1 LNKKYIF
8 PALLIGLALPLLM
21 QLTPLEILKLKTFDA
36 FVKEQDPT
44 GNFVILDIT
53 EADIEKEGGWPLPR
67 RRLAEI
73 QVDLLNAGSYS
84 QAWALTF
91 PQPDR
96 LGGDEAFAE
105 ALSYGPS
112 VLAMFE
118 SDTGNYPPTVGTVIL
133 GEDTGGGYEARGVV
147 ENIDILKENAS
158 QGVASAPTDVDGLVR
173 QYPLLLRTETGFAPS
188 LPIEIIKKVSG
199 ADTYIINMSD
209 GEIRVPSLPPISVD
223 SAHRK
228 WISYVNTPVIT
239 LDDLSGA
246 KDKITIIGTSGG
258 GIMPQVPT
266 SKGLMYPHYLQAAV
280 AESILIEDSPR
291 IPEWHLGAELAIFVL
306 LALMSWFLTQ
316 KLSMSVG
323 LIYFGISASSVAAF
337 GYYTIQDGLLL
348 DVTWSLISQFIIG
361 STSYYLKYREEYIL
375 RQQIKKQFEHYL
387 DKRQVQQL
395 QDNPDLLK
403 LGGSR
408 RYITVLFTDVR
419 GFTSMSESMSAEDV
433 TYIMNRALTA
443 QVEAVKKYG
452 GMVDKFIGDALMA
465 VFSAPLDLENH
476 ESKAIECA
484 IQMQKN
490 MEDLNIEL
498 EEEGLPPV
506 AIGIGINSGE
516 AIVGNMGSD
525 TRFDYTCIG
534 SPVNEAARLE
544 SSCKEVGVDLII
556 GRTTALKSDYTLK
569 ELDPIR
575 VKGVGRPLVI
585 YTLLDN

>member
-1 LNKKYIF
+1 
-8 PALLIGLALPLLM
+8 M

-36 FVKEQDPT
+36 FVKEQEPT

-53 EADIEKEGGWPLPR
+53 EADIEREGGWPLPR

-73 QVDLLNAGSYS
+73 QVDLLNAGSYA

-133 GEDTGGGYEARGVV
+133 GEDTGGGFQARGVV
-147 ENIDILKENAS
+147 ENIDILKNSAT

-173 QYPLLLRTETGFAPS
+173 QYPLLLRTDIGFAPS
-188 LPIEIIKKVSG
+188 LPIEIIKNITG
-199 ADTYIINMSD
+199 ADTYIINMTDS
-209 GEIRVPSLPPISVD
+209 EIRVPSLPPISVD

-228 WISYVNTPVIT
+228 WISYVDTPVIT

-266 SKGLMYPHYLQAAV
+266 SKGLMYPHFLQAAV
-280 AESILIEDSPR
+280 AESILLPESPR
-291 IPEWHLGAELAIFVL
+291 IPEWHLGAELAIFLLFCL
-306 LALMSWFLTQ
+306 LAWFLTQ
-316 KLSMSVG
+316 RLSMSIG
-323 LIYFGISASSVAAF
+323 LIYFGISAGSLATF
-337 GYYTIQDGLLL
+337 GIFTIQDGVLI

-361 STSYYLKYREEYIL
+361 STSYYIKYREEYIL

-387 DKRQVQQL
+387 DPRQVKQL

-419 GFTSMSESMSAEDV
+419 GFTSLSESMSPEDV

-443 QVEAVKKYG
+443 QVEAVRQYG
-452 GMVDKFIGDALMA
+452 GTIDKFIGDALMA
-465 VFSAPLDLENH
+465 FWNAPLEIERHEN
-476 ESKAIECA
+476 AAVDCA
-484 IQMQKN
+484 IQMRKN
-490 MEDLNIEL
+490 MDKLNLEL
-498 EEEGLPPV
+498 VDADLPPV
-506 AIGIGINSGE
+506 SIGIGINSGE

-556 GRTTALKSDYTLK
+556 GRPTALKSDQILK
-569 ELDPIR
+569 ELEPIK
-575 VKGVGRPLVI
+575 VKGVERPLQI
-585 YTLLDN
+585 YGLFES

>member
-1 LNKKYIF
+1 MNKKYIF

-188 LPIEIIKKVSG
+188 MALEILKQLTG
-199 ADTYIINMSD
+199 QDTYIINMSD

-387 DKRQVQQL
+387 DPRQIQQL
-395 QDNPDLLK
+395 QDNPDLLQ

-575 VKGVGRPLVI
+575 VKGVERPLVI

>member
-21 QLTPLEILKLKTFDA
+21 QLTPLEILKLKTFDV
-36 FVKEQDPT
+36 FVKEQEPT

-53 EADIEKEGGWPLPR
+53 EADIEREGGWPLPR

-73 QVDLLNAGSYS
+73 QVNLLNAGSYA

-133 GEDTGGGYEARGVV
+133 GEDTDGGFQARGVV
-147 ENIDILKENAS
+147 ENIDILKNSAT

-188 LPIEIIKKVSG
+188 LPIEIIKNITG
-199 ADTYIINMSD
+199 ADTYIINMTDS
-209 GEIRVPSLPPISVD
+209 EIRVPSLPPISVD

-228 WISYVNTPVIT
+228 WISYVDTPVIT

-246 KDKITIIGTSGG
+246 QDKITIIGTSGG

-266 SKGLMYPHYLQAAV
+266 SKGLMYPHFLQAAV

-291 IPEWHLGAELAIFVL
+291 IPEWHLGAELAIFLLFCL
-306 LALMSWFLTQ
+306 LAWFLTQ
-316 KLSMSVG
+316 RLSMSVG
-323 LIYFGISASSVAAF
+323 LIYFGISAGSLVTF
-337 GYYTIQDGLLL
+337 GIYTIQNGVLL
-348 DVTWSLISQFIIG
+348 DVTWSLIGQFIIG
-361 STSYYLKYREEYIL
+361 STSYYIKYREEYIL

-387 DKRQVQQL
+387 DPRQVKQL

-419 GFTSMSESMSAEDV
+419 GFTSLSESMSAEDV

-443 QVEAVKKYG
+443 QVEAVRQYG
-452 GMVDKFIGDALMA
+452 GTIDKFIGDALMA
-465 VFSAPLDLENH
+465 FWNAPLDIDRHEN
-476 ESKAIECA
+476 AAVDCA
-484 IQMQKN
+484 IQMRKN
-490 MEDLNIEL
+490 MDKLNLEL
-498 EEEGLPPV
+498 VDADLPPV
-506 AIGIGINSGE
+506 SIGIGINSGE

-556 GRTTALKSDYTLK
+556 GRTTALKSDQILK
-569 ELDPIR
+569 ELEPIK
-575 VKGVGRPLVI
+575 VKGVERPLQI
-585 YTLLDN
+585 YGLFEE

>member
-1 LNKKYIF
+1 LIKKSIF
-8 PALLIGLALPLLM
+8 PVLLIGLALPLLM

-73 QVDLLNAGSYS
+73 QVDLLNAGSFS

-147 ENIDILKENAS
+147 ENIDILKANAS

-188 LPIEIIKKVSG
+188 FPLEILKQLTG
-199 ADTYIINMSD
+199 QDTYIINMSD

-228 WISYVNTPVIT
+228 WISYVDTPVIT

-246 KDKITIIGTSGG
+246 QDKITIIGTSGG

-280 AESILIEDSPR
+280 AESILIQDSPR
-291 IPEWHLGAELAIFVL
+291 IPEWHLGAELAIFML
-306 LALMSWFLTQ
+306 LALLSWFLTQ
-316 KLSMSVG
+316 KLSMTIG
-323 LIYFGISASSVAAF
+323 LIYFGISAGSVATF

-361 STSYYLKYREEYIL
+361 STSYYLKFREQYKL

-387 DKRQVQQL
+387 DKRQIAIL
-395 QDNPDLLK
+395 QKSPDKLK
-403 LGGSR
+403 LGGEKK
-408 RYITVLFTDVR
+408 YCTYLFTDLR
-419 GFTSMSESMSAEDV
+419 GFTSLSERLEPEEV
-433 TYIMNRALTA
+433 TEIMNKTLSV
-443 QVEAVKKYG
+443 QVKAVQNLG
-452 GMVDKFIGDALMA
+452 GMTDKFIGDAGM
-465 VFSAPLDLENH
+465 FIFGAPLDLENH
-476 ESKAIECA
+476 ETKAVQAA
-484 IQMQKN
+484 IDIQ
-490 MEDLNIEL
+490 EGIAELNKTFTT
-498 EEEGLPPV
+498 PV
-506 AIGIGINSGE
+506 AVGVGVQTGF
-516 AIVGNMGSD
+516 AVVGNVGSE
-525 TRFDYTCIG
+525 TRFDYSAIG
-534 SPVNEAARLE
+534 DPVNTAARLE
-544 SSCKEVGVDLII
+544 SATKEVGVDILI
-556 GRTTALKSDYTLK
+556 GHNTAKFCKLVLKPLK
-569 ELDPIR
+569 PIS
-575 VKGVGRPLVI
+575 VKGKSEPLRIWTV
-585 YTLLDN
+585 

>member
-1 LNKKYIF
+1 
-8 PALLIGLALPLLM
+8 M

-36 FVKEQDPT
+36 FVKEQEPT

-73 QVDLLNAGSYS
+73 QVDLLNAGSYA

-133 GEDTGGGYEARGVV
+133 GEDTGGGFQARGVV
-147 ENIDILKENAS
+147 ENIDILKNSAT

-173 QYPLLLRTETGFAPS
+173 QYPLLLRTDIGFAPS
-188 LPIEIIKKVSG
+188 LPIEIIKNITG
-199 ADTYIINMSD
+199 ADTYIINMTDS
-209 GEIRVPSLPPISVD
+209 EIRVPSLPPISVD

-228 WISYVNTPVIT
+228 WISYVDTPVIT

-246 KDKITIIGTSGG
+246 QDKITIIGTSGG

-266 SKGLMYPHYLQAAV
+266 SKGLMYPHFLQAAV
-280 AESILIEDSPR
+280 AESILLPESPR
-291 IPEWHLGAELAIFVL
+291 IPEWHLGAELAIFLLFCL
-306 LALMSWFLTQ
+306 LAWFLTQ
-316 KLSMSVG
+316 RLSMSVG
-323 LIYFGISASSVAAF
+323 LIYFGISAGSLATF
-337 GYYTIQDGLLL
+337 GIFTIQDGVLI

-361 STSYYLKYREEYIL
+361 STSYYIKYREEYIL

-387 DKRQVQQL
+387 DPRQVKQL

-419 GFTSMSESMSAEDV
+419 GFTSLSESMSPEDV

-443 QVEAVKKYG
+443 QVEAVRQYG
-452 GMVDKFIGDALMA
+452 GTIDKFIGDALMA
-465 VFSAPLDLENH
+465 FWNAPLEIERHEN
-476 ESKAIECA
+476 AAVDCA
-484 IQMQKN
+484 IQMRKN
-490 MEDLNIEL
+490 MDKLNLEL
-498 EEEGLPPV
+498 VDADLPPV
-506 AIGIGINSGE
+506 SIGIGINSGE

-556 GRTTALKSDYTLK
+556 GRPTALKSDQILK
-569 ELDPIR
+569 ELEPIK
-575 VKGVGRPLVI
+575 VKGVERPLQI
-585 YTLLDN
+585 YGLFES

>member
-1 LNKKYIF
+1 MIKKYIF

-73 QVDLLNAGSYS
+73 QVDLLNAGSFS

-147 ENIDILKENAS
+147 ENIDILKTNAS

-188 LPIEIIKKVSG
+188 MALEILKQLTNQ
-199 ADTYIINMSD
+199 DTYIINMTD
-209 GEIRVPSLPPISVD
+209 GEIRIPSLQPISVD

-228 WISYVNTPVIT
+228 WISYVDTPVIT

-291 IPEWHLGAELAIFVL
+291 IPEWHLGAELAIFML

-387 DKRQVQQL
+387 DPRQIAIL
-395 QDNPDLLK
+395 QKSPEKLK
-403 LGGSR
+403 LGGER

-569 ELDPIR
+569 ELDPIK

>member
-387 DKRQVQQL
+387 DPRQIAIL
-395 QDNPDLLK
+395 QKSPEKLK
-403 LGGSR
+403 LGGER

-569 ELDPIR
+569 ELNPIR
-575 VKGVGRPLVI
+575 VKGVERPLVI

>member
-1 LNKKYIF
+1 MNKKYIF

-53 EADIEKEGGWPLPR
+53 EADIEREGGWPLPR

-73 QVDLLNAGSYS
+73 QVDLLNAGSFS

-112 VLAMFE
+112 VLAIFE

-147 ENIDILKENAS
+147 ENIDILKANAS

-387 DKRQVQQL
+387 DKRQVAIL
-395 QDNPDLLK
+395 QKSPEKLK
-403 LGGSR
+403 LGGER

-556 GRTTALKSDYTLK
+556 GRTTALKSDYTLR
-569 ELDPIR
+569 ELDPIK
-575 VKGVGRPLVI
+575 VKGVERPLVI

>member
-1 LNKKYIF
+1 MNKKYIF

-419 GFTSMSESMSAEDV
+419 GFTSMSESMSAENV

-569 ELDPIR
+569 ELDPIK
-575 VKGVGRPLVI
+575 VKGVERPLVI

>member
-1 LNKKYIF
+1 MIKKLIF
-8 PALLIGLALPLLM
+8 PALIIGLSLPLLM

-36 FVKEQDPT
+36 FVKEQEPT

-73 QVDLLNAGSYS
+73 QVDLLNAGSLS

-133 GEDTGGGYEARGVV
+133 GQDTGGGYEARGVV
-147 ENIDILKENAS
+147 ENIDILKANAS

-188 LPIEIIKKVSG
+188 MGLEILKQITG
-199 ADTYIINMSD
+199 QDTYIINMSD

-228 WISYVNTPVIT
+228 WISYVDTPVIT

-266 SKGLMYPHYLQAAV
+266 SKGLMYPHYLQTAV
-280 AESILIEDSPR
+280 AESILIQDSPR
-291 IPEWHLGAELAIFVL
+291 IPEWHLEAELGIFVL
-306 LALMSWFLTQ
+306 LAFLSWFLTQ
-316 KLSMSVG
+316 KLSMTVG
-323 LIYFGISASSVAAF
+323 LIYFGISAGSVATF

-348 DVTWSLISQFIIG
+348 DVTWSLISQFVIG
-361 STSYYLKYREEYIL
+361 STSYYLKFREQYKL
-375 RQQIKKQFEHYL
+375 RQLIKKQFEHYL
-387 DKRQVQQL
+387 DKRQIAIL
-395 QDNPDLLK
+395 QKSPEKLK
-403 LGGSR
+403 LGGEKK
-408 RYITVLFTDVR
+408 YCTYLFTDLR
-419 GFTSMSESMSAEDV
+419 GFTSLSERLEPEEV
-433 TYIMNRALTA
+433 TEIMNKTLSV
-443 QVEAVKKYG
+443 QVKAVQKLG
-452 GMVDKFIGDALMA
+452 GMTDKFIGDAGM
-465 VFSAPLDLENH
+465 FIFGAPLDLEDH
-476 ESKAIECA
+476 ETKAVQAA
-484 IQMQKN
+484 IDIQ
-490 MEDLNIEL
+490 EGIAELNKTL
-498 EEEGLPPV
+498 STPV
-506 AIGIGINSGE
+506 AVGVGVQSGS
-516 AIVGNMGSD
+516 AVIGNMGSE
-525 TRFDYTCIG
+525 TRFDYSAIG
-534 SPVNEAARLE
+534 DPVNTAARLE
-544 SSCKEVGVDLII
+544 SATKEVGVDILI
-556 GRTTALKSDYTLK
+556 GHNTAKFCKLVLKSLK
-569 ELDPIR
+569 PIS
-575 VKGVGRPLVI
+575 VKGKSEPLKIWTV
-585 YTLLDN
+585 

>member
-1 LNKKYIF
+1 
-8 PALLIGLALPLLM
+8 M
-21 QLTPLEILKLKTFDA
+21 QLTPLEILKLKTFDV
-36 FVKEQDPT
+36 FVKEQEPT

-53 EADIEKEGGWPLPR
+53 EADIEREGGWPLPR

-73 QVDLLNAGSYS
+73 QVDLLNAGYYA

-133 GEDTGGGYEARGVV
+133 GEDTGGGFQARGVV
-147 ENIDILKENAS
+147 ENIDILKNSAT

-173 QYPLLLRTETGFAPS
+173 QYPLLLRTDTGFAPS
-188 LPIEIIKKVSG
+188 LPIEIIKNITG
-199 ADTYIINMSD
+199 ADTYIINMTDS
-209 GEIRVPSLPPISVD
+209 EIRVPSLPPISVD

-228 WISYVNTPVIT
+228 WISYVDTPVIT

-266 SKGLMYPHYLQAAV
+266 SKGLMYPHFLQAAV
-280 AESILIEDSPR
+280 AESILLPESPR
-291 IPEWHLGAELAIFVL
+291 IPEWHLGAELAIFLLFCL
-306 LALMSWFLTQ
+306 LAWFLTQ
-316 KLSMSVG
+316 RLSMSVG
-323 LIYFGISASSVAAF
+323 LIYFGISAGSLATF
-337 GYYTIQDGLLL
+337 GIFTIQDGVLI

-361 STSYYLKYREEYIL
+361 STSYYIKYREEYIL

-387 DKRQVQQL
+387 DPRQVKQL

-419 GFTSMSESMSAEDV
+419 GFTSLSESMSPEDV

-443 QVEAVKKYG
+443 QVEAVRQYG
-452 GMVDKFIGDALMA
+452 GTIDKFIGDALMA
-465 VFSAPLDLENH
+465 FWNAPLEIERHEN
-476 ESKAIECA
+476 AAVDCA
-484 IQMQKN
+484 IQMRKN
-490 MEDLNIEL
+490 MDKLNLEL
-498 EEEGLPPV
+498 VDADLPPV
-506 AIGIGINSGE
+506 SIGIGINSGE

-556 GRTTALKSDYTLK
+556 GRPTALKSDQILK
-569 ELDPIR
+569 ELEPIK
-575 VKGVGRPLVI
+575 VKGVERPLQI
-585 YTLLDN
+585 YGLFES

>member
-1 LNKKYIF
+1 
-8 PALLIGLALPLLM
+8 M
-21 QLTPLEILKLKTFDA
+21 QLTPLEILKLKTFDV
-36 FVKEQDPT
+36 FVKEQEPT

-53 EADIEKEGGWPLPR
+53 EADIEREGGWPLPR

-73 QVDLLNAGSYS
+73 QVDLLNAGSYA

-133 GEDTGGGYEARGVV
+133 GEDTGGGFQARGVV
-147 ENIDILKENAS
+147 ENIDILKNSAT

-173 QYPLLLRTETGFAPS
+173 QYPLLLRTDTGFAPS
-188 LPIEIIKKVSG
+188 LPIEIIKNITG
-199 ADTYIINMSD
+199 ADTYIINMTDS
-209 GEIRVPSLPPISVD
+209 EIRVPSLPPISVD

-228 WISYVNTPVIT
+228 WISYVDTPVIT

-266 SKGLMYPHYLQAAV
+266 SKGLMYPHFLQAAV
-280 AESILIEDSPR
+280 AESILLPESPR
-291 IPEWHLGAELAIFVL
+291 IPEWHLGAELAIFLLFCL
-306 LALMSWFLTQ
+306 LAWFLTQ
-316 KLSMSVG
+316 RLSMSVG
-323 LIYFGISASSVAAF
+323 LIYFGISAGSLATF
-337 GYYTIQDGLLL
+337 GIFTIQDGVLI

-361 STSYYLKYREEYIL
+361 STSYYIKYREEYIL

-387 DKRQVQQL
+387 DPRQVKQL

-419 GFTSMSESMSAEDV
+419 GFTSLSESMSPEDV

-443 QVEAVKKYG
+443 QVEAVRQYG
-452 GMVDKFIGDALMA
+452 GTIDKFIGDALMA
-465 VFSAPLDLENH
+465 FWNAPLEIERHEN
-476 ESKAIECA
+476 AAVDCA
-484 IQMQKN
+484 IQMRKN
-490 MEDLNIEL
+490 MDKLNLEL
-498 EEEGLPPV
+498 VDADLPPV
-506 AIGIGINSGE
+506 SIGIGINSGE

-556 GRTTALKSDYTLK
+556 GRPTALKSDQILK
-569 ELDPIR
+569 ELEPIK
-575 VKGVGRPLVI
+575 VKGVERPLQI
-585 YTLLDN
+585 YGLFES

>member
-1 LNKKYIF
+1 MNKKYIF

-21 QLTPLEILKLKTFDA
+21 QLSPLEILKLKTFDA
-36 FVKEQDPT
+36 FVKEQEPT

-53 EADIEKEGGWPLPR
+53 EADIEREGGWPLPR

-73 QVDLLNAGSYS
+73 QVDLLNAGSYA

-133 GEDTGGGYEARGVV
+133 GEDTGGGFQARGVV
-147 ENIDILKENAS
+147 ENIDILKNSAT

-173 QYPLLLRTETGFAPS
+173 QYPLLLRTDTGFAPS
-188 LPIEIIKKVSG
+188 LPIEIIKNITG
-199 ADTYIINMSD
+199 ADTYIINMTDS
-209 GEIRVPSLPPISVD
+209 EIRVPSLPPISVD

-228 WISYVNTPVIT
+228 WISYVDTPVIT

-246 KDKITIIGTSGG
+246 EDKITIIGTSGG

-266 SKGLMYPHYLQAAV
+266 SKGLMYPHFLQAAV
-280 AESILIEDSPR
+280 AESILLPESPR
-291 IPEWHLGAELAIFVL
+291 IPEWHLGAELAIFLLFCL
-306 LALMSWFLTQ
+306 LAWLLTQ
-316 KLSMSVG
+316 RLSMSVG
-323 LIYFGISASSVAAF
+323 LIYFGISAGSLATF
-337 GYYTIQDGLLL
+337 GIFTIQDGVLI

-361 STSYYLKYREEYIL
+361 STSYYIKYREEYIL

-387 DKRQVQQL
+387 DPRQVKQL

-419 GFTSMSESMSAEDV
+419 GFTSLSESMSPEDV

-443 QVEAVKKYG
+443 QVEAVRQYG
-452 GMVDKFIGDALMA
+452 GTIDKFIGDALMA
-465 VFSAPLDLENH
+465 FWNAPLEIERHEN
-476 ESKAIECA
+476 AAVDCA
-484 IQMQKN
+484 IQMRKN
-490 MEDLNIEL
+490 MDKLNLEL
-498 EEEGLPPV
+498 VDADLPPV
-506 AIGIGINSGE
+506 SIGIGINSGE

-556 GRTTALKSDYTLK
+556 GRTTALKSDQILK
-569 ELDPIR
+569 ELEPIK
-575 VKGVGRPLVI
+575 VKGVQRPLQI
-585 YTLLDN
+585 YGLFEA

>member
-73 QVDLLNAGSYS
+73 QVDLLNAGSYA

-96 LGGDEAFAE
+96 LGGDKAFAE

-133 GEDTGGGYEARGVV
+133 GEDTGGGFQARGVV
-147 ENIDILKENAS
+147 ENIDILKNSAT

-173 QYPLLLRTETGFAPS
+173 QYPLLLRTDTGFASS

-199 ADTYIINMSD
+199 ADTYIINMTDS
-209 GEIRVPSLPPISVD
+209 EIRVPSLPPISVD

-228 WISYVNTPVIT
+228 WISYVDTPVIT

-246 KDKITIIGTSGG
+246 QDKITIIGTSGG

-266 SKGLMYPHYLQAAV
+266 SKGLMYPHFLQAAV

-291 IPEWHLGAELAIFVL
+291 IPEWHLGAELAIFLLFCL
-306 LALMSWFLTQ
+306 LAWFLTQ
-316 KLSMSVG
+316 RLSMSVG
-323 LIYFGISASSVAAF
+323 LIYFGISAGSLVTF
-337 GYYTIQDGLLL
+337 GIYTIQNGVLL
-348 DVTWSLISQFIIG
+348 DVTWSLIGQFIIG
-361 STSYYLKYREEYIL
+361 STSYYIKYREEYIL

-387 DKRQVQQL
+387 DPRQVKQL

-419 GFTSMSESMSAEDV
+419 GFTSLSESMSAEDV

-443 QVEAVKKYG
+443 QVEAVRQYG
-452 GMVDKFIGDALMA
+452 GTIDKFIGDALMA
-465 VFSAPLDLENH
+465 FWNAPLEIERHEN
-476 ESKAIECA
+476 AAVDCA
-484 IQMQKN
+484 LQMRKN
-490 MEDLNIEL
+490 MDKLNLELVDED
-498 EEEGLPPV
+498 LPPV
-506 AIGIGINSGE
+506 SIGIGINSGE

-556 GRTTALKSDYTLK
+556 GRTTALKSDQILK
-569 ELDPIR
+569 ELEPIK
-575 VKGVGRPLVI
+575 VKGVERPLQI
-585 YTLLDN
+585 YGLLEQ

>member
-36 FVKEQDPT
+36 FVKEQEPT

-53 EADIEKEGGWPLPR
+53 EADIEREGGWPLPR

-73 QVDLLNAGSYS
+73 QVDLLNAGSYA

-133 GEDTGGGYEARGVV
+133 GEDTGGGFQARGVV
-147 ENIDILKENAS
+147 ENIDILKNSAT

-173 QYPLLLRTETGFAPS
+173 QYPLLLRTDTGFASS

-199 ADTYIINMSD
+199 ADTYIINMTDS
-209 GEIRVPSLPPISVD
+209 EIRVPSLPPISVD

-228 WISYVNTPVIT
+228 WISYVDTPVIT

-246 KDKITIIGTSGG
+246 QDKITIIGTSGG

-266 SKGLMYPHYLQAAV
+266 SKGLMYPHFLQAAV
-280 AESILIEDSPR
+280 AESILLPESPR
-291 IPEWHLGAELAIFVL
+291 IPEWHLGAELAIFLLFCL
-306 LALMSWFLTQ
+306 LAWFLTQ
-316 KLSMSVG
+316 RLSMSVG
-323 LIYFGISASSVAAF
+323 LIYFGISAGSLATF
-337 GYYTIQDGLLL
+337 GIFTIQDGVLI

-361 STSYYLKYREEYIL
+361 STSYYIKYREEYIL

-387 DKRQVQQL
+387 DPRQVKQL

-419 GFTSMSESMSAEDV
+419 GFTSLSESMSAEDV

-443 QVEAVKKYG
+443 QVEAVRQYG
-452 GMVDKFIGDALMA
+452 GTIDKFIGDALMA
-465 VFSAPLDLENH
+465 FWNAPLEIERHEN
-476 ESKAIECA
+476 AAVDCA
-484 IQMQKN
+484 IQMRKN
-490 MEDLNIEL
+490 MDKLNLEL
-498 EEEGLPPV
+498 VDADLPPV
-506 AIGIGINSGE
+506 SIGIGINSGE

-556 GRTTALKSDYTLK
+556 GRTTALKSDQILK
-569 ELDPIR
+569 ELEPIK
-575 VKGVGRPLVI
+575 VKGVQRPLQI
-585 YTLLDN
+585 YGLFEE

>member
-1 LNKKYIF
+1 MNKKYIF

-36 FVKEQDPT
+36 FVKEQEPT

-53 EADIEKEGGWPLPR
+53 EADIEREGGWPLPR

-73 QVDLLNAGSYS
+73 QVDLLNAGSYA

-133 GEDTGGGYEARGVV
+133 GEDTGGGFQARGVV
-147 ENIDILKENAS
+147 ENIDILKNSAT

-173 QYPLLLRTETGFAPS
+173 QYPLLLRTDIGFAPS
-188 LPIEIIKKVSG
+188 LPIEIIKNITG

-228 WISYVNTPVIT
+228 WISYVDTPVIT

-246 KDKITIIGTSGG
+246 EDKITIIGTSGG

-266 SKGLMYPHYLQAAV
+266 SKGLMYPHFLQAAV
-280 AESILIEDSPR
+280 AESILLPESPR
-291 IPEWHLGAELAIFVL
+291 IPEWHLGAELAIFLLFCL
-306 LALMSWFLTQ
+306 LAWFLTQ
-316 KLSMSVG
+316 RLSMSVG
-323 LIYFGISASSVAAF
+323 LIYFGISAGSLATF
-337 GYYTIQDGLLL
+337 GIFTIQDGVLI

-361 STSYYLKYREEYIL
+361 STSYYIKYREEYIL

-387 DKRQVQQL
+387 DPRQVKQL

-419 GFTSMSESMSAEDV
+419 GFTSLSESMSPEDV

-443 QVEAVKKYG
+443 QVEAVRQYG
-452 GMVDKFIGDALMA
+452 GTIDKFIGDALMA
-465 VFSAPLDLENH
+465 FWNAPLEIERHEN
-476 ESKAIECA
+476 AAVDCA
-484 IQMQKN
+484 IQMRKN
-490 MEDLNIEL
+490 MDKLNLEL
-498 EEEGLPPV
+498 VDADLPPV
-506 AIGIGINSGE
+506 SIGIGINSGE

-556 GRTTALKSDYTLK
+556 GRTTALKSDQILK
-569 ELDPIR
+569 ELEPIK
-575 VKGVGRPLVI
+575 VKGVQRPLQI
-585 YTLLDN
+585 YGLFEE

>member
-1 LNKKYIF
+1 MIKKYIF

-73 QVDLLNAGSYS
+73 QVDLLNAGSYA

-133 GEDTGGGYEARGVV
+133 GEDTGGGFQARGVV
-147 ENIDILKENAS
+147 ENIDILKNSAT

-173 QYPLLLRTETGFAPS
+173 QYPLLLRTDTGFAPS
-188 LPIEIIKKVSG
+188 LPIEIIKNITG
-199 ADTYIINMSD
+199 ADTYIINMTDS
-209 GEIRVPSLPPISVD
+209 EIRVPSLPPISVD

-246 KDKITIIGTSGG
+246 QDKITIIGTSGG

-266 SKGLMYPHYLQAAV
+266 SKGLMYPHFLQAAV
-280 AESILIEDSPR
+280 AESILLPESPR
-291 IPEWHLGAELAIFVL
+291 IPEWHLGAELAIFLLFGL
-306 LALMSWFLTQ
+306 LAWFLTQ

-323 LIYFGISASSVAAF
+323 LIYFSLSAGSLVTFGI
-337 GYYTIQDGLLL
+337 YTIQNGMLL

-361 STSYYLKYREEYIL
+361 STSYYIKYREEYIL

-387 DKRQVQQL
+387 DPRQVKQL

-419 GFTSMSESMSAEDV
+419 GFTSLSESMSAEDV

-443 QVEAVKKYG
+443 QVEAVRQYG
-452 GMVDKFIGDALMA
+452 GTIDKFIGDALMA
-465 VFSAPLDLENH
+465 FWNAPLDIDRHEN
-476 ESKAIECA
+476 AAVDCA
-484 IQMQKN
+484 LQMRKN
-490 MEDLNIEL
+490 MDKLNLELVDED
-498 EEEGLPPV
+498 LPPV
-506 AIGIGINSGE
+506 SIGIGINSGE

-556 GRTTALKSDYTLK
+556 GRTTALKSDQILK
-569 ELDPIR
+569 ELEPIK
-575 VKGVGRPLVI
+575 VKGVERPLQI
-585 YTLLDN
+585 YGLFEE

>member
-1 LNKKYIF
+1 MNKKYIF

-280 AESILIEDSPR
+280 AESILIQDSPR

-387 DKRQVQQL
+387 DKRQVAIL
-395 QDNPDLLK
+395 QKSPEKLK
-403 LGGSR
+403 LGGER

-556 GRTTALKSDYTLK
+556 GRTTALKSDYTLR
-569 ELDPIR
+569 ELDPIK
-575 VKGVGRPLVI
+575 VKGVERPLVI

>member
-1 LNKKYIF
+1 LIKKSIF
-8 PALLIGLALPLLM
+8 PILLIGLALPLLM

-73 QVDLLNAGSYS
+73 QVDLLNAGSFS

-147 ENIDILKENAS
+147 ENIDILKANAS

-188 LPIEIIKKVSG
+188 FPLEILKQLTG
-199 ADTYIINMSD
+199 EDTYIINMSD

-228 WISYVNTPVIT
+228 WISYVDTPVIT

-246 KDKITIIGTSGG
+246 QDKITIIGTSGG

-280 AESILIEDSPR
+280 AESILIQDSPR
-291 IPEWHLGAELAIFVL
+291 IPEWHLGAELAIFML
-306 LALMSWFLTQ
+306 LALLSWFLTQ
-316 KLSMSVG
+316 KLSMTIG
-323 LIYFGISASSVAAF
+323 LIYFGISAGSVATF

-361 STSYYLKYREEYIL
+361 STSYYLKFREQYKL

-387 DKRQVQQL
+387 DKRQIAIL
-395 QDNPDLLK
+395 QKSPDKLK
-403 LGGSR
+403 LGGEKK
-408 RYITVLFTDVR
+408 YCTYLFTDLR
-419 GFTSMSESMSAEDV
+419 GFTSLSERLEPEEV
-433 TYIMNRALTA
+433 TEIMNKTLSV
-443 QVEAVKKYG
+443 QVKAVQNLG
-452 GMVDKFIGDALMA
+452 GMTDKFIGDAGM
-465 VFSAPLDLENH
+465 FIFGAPLDLENH
-476 ESKAIECA
+476 ETKAVQAA
-484 IQMQKN
+484 IDIQ
-490 MEDLNIEL
+490 EGIAELNKTFTT
-498 EEEGLPPV
+498 PV
-506 AIGIGINSGE
+506 AVGVGVQTGF
-516 AIVGNMGSD
+516 AVVGNVGSE
-525 TRFDYTCIG
+525 TRFDYSAIG
-534 SPVNEAARLE
+534 DPVNTAARLE
-544 SSCKEVGVDLII
+544 SATKEVGVDILI
-556 GRTTALKSDYTLK
+556 GHNTAKFCKLVLKPLK
-569 ELDPIR
+569 PIS
-575 VKGVGRPLVI
+575 VKGKSEPLRIWTV
-585 YTLLDN
+585 

>member
-36 FVKEQDPT
+36 FVKEQEPT

-53 EADIEKEGGWPLPR
+53 EADIEREGGWPLPR

-73 QVDLLNAGSYS
+73 QVDLLNAGSYA

-133 GEDTGGGYEARGVV
+133 GEDTGGGFQARGVV
-147 ENIDILKENAS
+147 ENIDILKNSAT

-173 QYPLLLRTETGFAPS
+173 QYPLLLRTDTGFAPS
-188 LPIEIIKKVSG
+188 LPIEIIKNITG
-199 ADTYIINMSD
+199 ADTYIINMTDS
-209 GEIRVPSLPPISVD
+209 EIRVPSLPPISVD

-228 WISYVNTPVIT
+228 WISYVDTPVIT

-246 KDKITIIGTSGG
+246 EDKITIIGTSGG

-266 SKGLMYPHYLQAAV
+266 SKGLMYPHFLQAAV
-280 AESILIEDSPR
+280 AESILLPESPR
-291 IPEWHLGAELAIFVL
+291 IPEWHLGAELAIFLLFCL
-306 LALMSWFLTQ
+306 LAWFLTQ
-316 KLSMSVG
+316 RLSMSVG
-323 LIYFGISASSVAAF
+323 LIYFGISAGSLATF
-337 GYYTIQDGLLL
+337 GIFTIQDGVLI
-348 DVTWSLISQFIIG
+348 DVTWSLISQCIIG
-361 STSYYLKYREEYIL
+361 STSYYIKYREEYIL

-387 DKRQVQQL
+387 DPRQVKQL

-419 GFTSMSESMSAEDV
+419 GFTSLSESMSPEDV

-443 QVEAVKKYG
+443 QVEAVRQYG
-452 GMVDKFIGDALMA
+452 GTIDKFIGDALMA
-465 VFSAPLDLENH
+465 FWNAPLEIERHEN
-476 ESKAIECA
+476 AAVDCA
-484 IQMQKN
+484 IQMRKN
-490 MEDLNIEL
+490 MDKLNLEL
-498 EEEGLPPV
+498 VDADLPPV
-506 AIGIGINSGE
+506 SIGIGINSGE

-556 GRTTALKSDYTLK
+556 GRPTALKSDQILK
-569 ELDPIR
+569 ELEPIK
-575 VKGVGRPLVI
+575 VKGVERPLQI
-585 YTLLDN
+585 YGLFES

>member
-387 DKRQVQQL
+387 DPRQVQQL
-395 QDNPDLLK
+395 QDNPDLLQ

-556 GRTTALKSDYTLK
+556 GRTTALKSDYTLR

-575 VKGVGRPLVI
+575 VKGVERPLVI

>member
-1 LNKKYIF
+1 
-8 PALLIGLALPLLM
+8 M
-21 QLTPLEILKLKTFDA
+21 QLTPLEILKLKTFDV
-36 FVKEQDPT
+36 FVKEQEPT

-53 EADIEKEGGWPLPR
+53 EADIEREGGWPLPR

-73 QVDLLNAGSYS
+73 QVDLLNAGSYA

-118 SDTGNYPPTVGTVIL
+118 SDTGSYPPTVGTVIL
-133 GEDTGGGYEARGVV
+133 GEDTGGGFQARGVV
-147 ENIDILKENAS
+147 ENIDILKSSAT

-173 QYPLLLRTETGFAPS
+173 QYPLLLRTDTGFAPS
-188 LPIEIIKKVSG
+188 LPIEIIKNITG
-199 ADTYIINMSD
+199 ADTYIINMTDS
-209 GEIRVPSLPPISVD
+209 EIRVPSLPPISVD

-246 KDKITIIGTSGG
+246 QDKITIIGTSGG

-266 SKGLMYPHYLQAAV
+266 SKGLMYPHFLQAAV
-280 AESILIEDSPR
+280 AESILLPESPR
-291 IPEWHLGAELAIFVL
+291 IPEWHLGAELAIFL
-306 LALMSWFLTQ
+306 LFGLMAWFLTQ
-316 KLSMSVG
+316 RLSMSVG
-323 LIYFGISASSVAAF
+323 LIYFSLSAGSLVTFGI
-337 GYYTIQDGLLL
+337 YTIQNGMLL

-361 STSYYLKYREEYIL
+361 STSYYIKYREEYIL

-387 DKRQVQQL
+387 DPRQVKQL

-419 GFTSMSESMSAEDV
+419 GFTSLSESMSAEDV

-443 QVEAVKKYG
+443 QVEAVRQYG
-452 GMVDKFIGDALMA
+452 GTIDKFIGDCLMA
-465 VFSAPLDLENH
+465 FWNAPLDIERH
-476 ESKAIECA
+476 ESAAVDCA
-484 IQMQKN
+484 IQMRKN
-490 MEDLNIEL
+490 MDKLNLEL
-498 EEEGLPPV
+498 VDADLPPV
-506 AIGIGINSGE
+506 QIGIGINSGE

-556 GRTTALKSDYTLK
+556 GRPTALKSDQILK
-569 ELDPIR
+569 ELEPIE
-575 VKGVGRPLVI
+575 VKGVKRPLRI
-585 YTLLDN
+585 YGLLEE

>member
-1 LNKKYIF
+1 MNKKYIF

-36 FVKEQDPT
+36 FVKEQEPT

-53 EADIEKEGGWPLPR
+53 EADIEREGGWPLPR
-67 RRLAEI
+67 RRLAEV
-73 QVDLLNAGSYS
+73 QVDLLNAGSYA

-133 GEDTGGGYEARGVV
+133 GEDTGGGFQARGVV
-147 ENIDILKENAS
+147 ENIDILKNSAT

-173 QYPLLLRTETGFAPS
+173 QYPLLLRTDTGFASS

-199 ADTYIINMSD
+199 ADTYIINMTDS
-209 GEIRVPSLPPISVD
+209 EIRVPSLPPISVD

-228 WISYVNTPVIT
+228 WISYVDTPVIT

-246 KDKITIIGTSGG
+246 QDKITIIGTSGG

-266 SKGLMYPHYLQAAV
+266 SKGLMYPHFLQAAV
-280 AESILIEDSPR
+280 AESILLPESPR
-291 IPEWHLGAELAIFVL
+291 IPEWHLGAELAIFLLFGL
-306 LALMSWFLTQ
+306 LAWFLTQ

-323 LIYFGISASSVAAF
+323 LIYFSLSAGSLVTFGI
-337 GYYTIQDGLLL
+337 YTIQNGMLL

-361 STSYYLKYREEYIL
+361 STSYYIKYREEYIL

-387 DKRQVQQL
+387 DPRQVKQL

-419 GFTSMSESMSAEDV
+419 GFTSLSESMSAEDV

-443 QVEAVKKYG
+443 QVEAVRQYG
-452 GMVDKFIGDALMA
+452 GTIDKFIGDALMA
-465 VFSAPLDLENH
+465 FWNAPLDIERHEN
-476 ESKAIECA
+476 AAVDCA
-484 IQMQKN
+484 LQMRKN
-490 MEDLNIEL
+490 MDKLNLELVDED
-498 EEEGLPPV
+498 LPPV
-506 AIGIGINSGE
+506 SIGIGINSGE

-556 GRTTALKSDYTLK
+556 GRTTALKSDQILK
-569 ELDPIR
+569 ELEPIK
-575 VKGVGRPLVI
+575 VKGVERPLQI
-585 YTLLDN
+585 YGLFEE

>member
-1 LNKKYIF
+1 
-8 PALLIGLALPLLM
+8 M

-36 FVKEQDPT
+36 FVKEQEPT

-53 EADIEKEGGWPLPR
+53 EADIEREGGWPLPR

-73 QVDLLNAGSYS
+73 QVDLLNAGSYA

-133 GEDTGGGYEARGVV
+133 GEDTGGGFQARGVV
-147 ENIDILKENAS
+147 ENIDILKNSAT

-173 QYPLLLRTETGFAPS
+173 QYPLLLRTDTGFAPS
-188 LPIEIIKKVSG
+188 LPIEIIKNITG
-199 ADTYIINMSD
+199 ADTYIINMTDS
-209 GEIRVPSLPPISVD
+209 EIRVPSLPPISVD

-228 WISYVNTPVIT
+228 WISYVDTPVIT

-266 SKGLMYPHYLQAAV
+266 SKGLMYPHFLQAAV
-280 AESILIEDSPR
+280 AESILLPESPR
-291 IPEWHLGAELAIFVL
+291 IPEWHLGAELAIFLLFCL
-306 LALMSWFLTQ
+306 LAWFLTQ
-316 KLSMSVG
+316 RLSMSVG
-323 LIYFGISASSVAAF
+323 LIYFGISAGSLATF
-337 GYYTIQDGLLL
+337 GIFTIQDGVLI

-361 STSYYLKYREEYIL
+361 STSYYIKYREEYIL

-387 DKRQVQQL
+387 DPRQVKQL

-419 GFTSMSESMSAEDV
+419 GFTSLSESMSPEDV

-443 QVEAVKKYG
+443 QVEAVRQYG
-452 GMVDKFIGDALMA
+452 GTIDKFIGDALMA
-465 VFSAPLDLENH
+465 FWNAPLEIERHEN
-476 ESKAIECA
+476 AAVDCA
-484 IQMQKN
+484 IQMRKN
-490 MEDLNIEL
+490 MDKLNLEL
-498 EEEGLPPV
+498 VDADLPPV
-506 AIGIGINSGE
+506 SIGIGINSGE

-556 GRTTALKSDYTLK
+556 GRTTALKSDQILK
-569 ELDPIR
+569 ELEPIK
-575 VKGVGRPLVI
+575 VKGVQRPLQI
-585 YTLLDN
+585 YGLFEE

>member
-36 FVKEQDPT
+36 FVKEQEPT

-73 QVDLLNAGSYS
+73 QVDLLNAGSYA

-96 LGGDEAFAE
+96 LGGDRAFAE

-133 GEDTGGGYEARGVV
+133 GEDTGGGFQARGVV
-147 ENIDILKENAS
+147 ENIDILKNSAT

-173 QYPLLLRTETGFAPS
+173 QYPLLLRTDMGFAPS
-188 LPIEIIKKVSG
+188 LPIEIIKNITE
-199 ADTYIINMSD
+199 ADTYIINMTDS
-209 GEIRVPSLPPISVD
+209 EIRVPSLPPISVD

-228 WISYVNTPVIT
+228 WISYVDTPVIT

-266 SKGLMYPHYLQAAV
+266 SKGLMYPHFLQAAV
-280 AESILIEDSPR
+280 AESILLPESPR
-291 IPEWHLGAELAIFVL
+291 IPEWHLGAELAIFLLFCL
-306 LALMSWFLTQ
+306 LAWFLTQ
-316 KLSMSVG
+316 RLSMSIG
-323 LIYFGISASSVAAF
+323 LIYFGISAGSLATF
-337 GYYTIQDGLLL
+337 GIFTIQDGVLI

-361 STSYYLKYREEYIL
+361 STSYYIKYREEYIL

-387 DKRQVQQL
+387 DPRQVKQL

-419 GFTSMSESMSAEDV
+419 GFTSLSESMSPENV

-443 QVEAVKKYG
+443 QVEAVRQYG
-452 GMVDKFIGDALMA
+452 GTIDKFIGDALMA
-465 VFSAPLDLENH
+465 FWNAPLEIERHEN
-476 ESKAIECA
+476 AAVDCA
-484 IQMQKN
+484 IQMRKN
-490 MEDLNIEL
+490 MDKLNLEL
-498 EEEGLPPV
+498 VDADLPPV
-506 AIGIGINSGE
+506 SIGIGINSGE

-556 GRTTALKSDYTLK
+556 GRPTALKSDQILK
-569 ELDPIR
+569 ELEPIK
-575 VKGVGRPLVI
+575 VKGVERPLQI
-585 YTLLDN
+585 YGLFES

>member
-1 LNKKYIF
+1 MNKKYIF

-36 FVKEQDPT
+36 FVKEQEPT

-53 EADIEKEGGWPLPR
+53 EADIEREGGWPLPR

-73 QVDLLNAGSYS
+73 QVDLLNAGSYA

-133 GEDTGGGYEARGVV
+133 GEDTGGGFQARGVV
-147 ENIDILKENAS
+147 ENIDILKNSAT

-173 QYPLLLRTETGFAPS
+173 QYPLLLRTDTGFAPS
-188 LPIEIIKKVSG
+188 LPIEIIKNITG
-199 ADTYIINMSD
+199 ADTYIINMTDS
-209 GEIRVPSLPPISVD
+209 EIRVPSLPPISVD

-228 WISYVNTPVIT
+228 WISYVDTPVIT

-246 KDKITIIGTSGG
+246 QDKITIIGTSGG

-266 SKGLMYPHYLQAAV
+266 SKGLMYPHFLQAAV
-280 AESILIEDSPR
+280 AESILLPESPR
-291 IPEWHLGAELAIFVL
+291 IPEWHLGAELAIFLLFCL
-306 LALMSWFLTQ
+306 LAWFLTQ
-316 KLSMSVG
+316 RLSMSVG
-323 LIYFGISASSVAAF
+323 LIYFGISAGSLATF
-337 GYYTIQDGLLL
+337 GIFTIQDGVLI

-361 STSYYLKYREEYIL
+361 STSYYIKYREEYIL

-387 DKRQVQQL
+387 DPRQVKQL

-419 GFTSMSESMSAEDV
+419 GFTSLSESMSPEDV

-443 QVEAVKKYG
+443 QVEAVRQYG
-452 GMVDKFIGDALMA
+452 GTIDKFIGDALMA
-465 VFSAPLDLENH
+465 FWNAPLDIERHEN
-476 ESKAIECA
+476 AAVDCA
-484 IQMQKN
+484 IQMRKN
-490 MEDLNIEL
+490 MDKLNLEL
-498 EEEGLPPV
+498 VDADLPPV
-506 AIGIGINSGE
+506 SIGIGINSGE

-556 GRTTALKSDYTLK
+556 GRTTALKSDYTLR

-575 VKGVGRPLVI
+575 VKGVGRPLAI

>member
-1 LNKKYIF
+1 LIKKYIF
-8 PALLIGLALPLLM
+8 PVLLIGLALPLLM

-73 QVDLLNAGSYS
+73 QVDLLNAGSFS

-147 ENIDILKENAS
+147 ENIDILKTNAS

-188 LPIEIIKKVSG
+188 MALEILKQLTNQ
-199 ADTYIINMSD
+199 DTYIINMTD
-209 GEIRVPSLPPISVD
+209 GEIRIPSLQPISVD

-228 WISYVNTPVIT
+228 WISYVDTPVIT

-291 IPEWHLGAELAIFVL
+291 IPEWHLGAELAIFML

-395 QDNPDLLK
+395 QDNPDLLQ

-506 AIGIGINSGE
+506 TISVGINSGE

-569 ELDPIR
+569 ELDPIK

>member
-1 LNKKYIF
+1 MNKKYIF

-36 FVKEQDPT
+36 FVKEQEPT

-53 EADIEKEGGWPLPR
+53 EADIEREGGWPLPR

-73 QVDLLNAGSYS
+73 QVDLLNAGSYA

-96 LGGDEAFAE
+96 LGGDKAFAE

-133 GEDTGGGYEARGVV
+133 GEDTGGGFQARGVV
-147 ENIDILKENAS
+147 ENIDILKNSAT

-173 QYPLLLRTETGFAPS
+173 QYPLLLRTDTGFAPS
-188 LPIEIIKKVSG
+188 LPIEIIKNITG
-199 ADTYIINMSD
+199 ADTYIINMTDS
-209 GEIRVPSLPPISVD
+209 EIRVPSLPPISVD

-228 WISYVNTPVIT
+228 WISYVDTPVIT

-246 KDKITIIGTSGG
+246 EDKITIIGTSGG

-266 SKGLMYPHYLQAAV
+266 SKGLMYPHFLQAAV
-280 AESILIEDSPR
+280 AESILLPESPR
-291 IPEWHLGAELAIFVL
+291 IPEWHLGAELAIFLLFCL
-306 LALMSWFLTQ
+306 LAWFLTQ
-316 KLSMSVG
+316 RLSMSVG
-323 LIYFGISASSVAAF
+323 LIYFGISAGSLATF
-337 GYYTIQDGLLL
+337 GIFTIQDGVLI

-361 STSYYLKYREEYIL
+361 STSYYIKYREEYIL

-387 DKRQVQQL
+387 DPRQVKQL

-419 GFTSMSESMSAEDV
+419 GFTSLSESMSPEDV

-443 QVEAVKKYG
+443 QVEAVRQYG
-452 GMVDKFIGDALMA
+452 GTIDKFIGDALMA
-465 VFSAPLDLENH
+465 FWNAPLEIERHEN
-476 ESKAIECA
+476 AAVDCA
-484 IQMQKN
+484 IQMRKN
-490 MEDLNIEL
+490 MDKLNIEL
-498 EEEGLPPV
+498 VDADLPPV
-506 AIGIGINSGE
+506 SIGIGINSGE

-556 GRTTALKSDYTLK
+556 GRPTALKSDQILK
-569 ELDPIR
+569 ELEPIK
-575 VKGVGRPLVI
+575 VKGVERPLQI
-585 YTLLDN
+585 YGLFES

>member
-1 LNKKYIF
+1 
-8 PALLIGLALPLLM
+8 M
-21 QLTPLEILKLKTFDA
+21 QLTPLEILKLKTFDT
-36 FVKEQDPT
+36 FVKEQEPT

-53 EADIEKEGGWPLPR
+53 EADIEREGGWPLPR

-73 QVDLLNAGSYS
+73 QVDLLNAGSYA

-118 SDTGNYPPTVGTVIL
+118 SDTGSYPPTVGTVIL
-133 GEDTGGGYEARGVV
+133 GEDTGGGFQARGVV
-147 ENIDILKENAS
+147 ENIDILKAS
-158 QGVASAPTDVDGLVR
+158 ATQGVASASTDVDGLVR
-173 QYPLLLRTETGFAPS
+173 QYPLLLRTDTGFAPS
-188 LPIEIIKKVSG
+188 LPIEIIKNITE
-199 ADTYIINMSD
+199 ADTYIINMTDS
-209 GEIRVPSLPPISVD
+209 EIRVPSLPPISVD

-228 WISYVNTPVIT
+228 WISYVDTPVIT
-239 LDDLSGA
+239 LDDLSSA
-246 KDKITIIGTSGG
+246 QDKITIIGTSGG

-266 SKGLMYPHYLQAAV
+266 SKGLMYPHFLQAAV
-280 AESILIEDSPR
+280 AESILLPESPR
-291 IPEWHLGAELAIFVL
+291 IPEWHLGAELAIFLLFGL
-306 LALMSWFLTQ
+306 LAWFLTQ
-316 KLSMSVG
+316 RLSMSVG
-323 LIYFGISASSVAAF
+323 LIYFSLSAGSLVTFGI
-337 GYYTIQDGLLL
+337 YTIQNGMLL

-361 STSYYLKYREEYIL
+361 STSYYIKYREEYIL

-387 DKRQVQQL
+387 DPRQVKQL

-419 GFTSMSESMSAEDV
+419 GFTSLSESMSAEDV

-443 QVEAVKKYG
+443 QVEAVRQYG
-452 GMVDKFIGDALMA
+452 GTIDKFIGDALMA
-465 VFSAPLDLENH
+465 FWNAPLDIERH
-476 ESKAIECA
+476 ESAAVDCA
-484 IQMQKN
+484 IQMRKN
-490 MEDLNIEL
+490 MDKLNLELVDED
-498 EEEGLPPV
+498 LPPV
-506 AIGIGINSGE
+506 SIGIGINSGE

-556 GRTTALKSDYTLK
+556 GRPTALKSDQILK
-569 ELDPIR
+569 ELEPIE
-575 VKGVGRPLVI
+575 VKGVKRPLQI
-585 YTLLDN
+585 YGLLEQ

>member
-1 LNKKYIF
+1 MNKKYIF

-387 DKRQVQQL
+387 DPRQVQQL
-395 QDNPDLLK
+395 QDNPDLLQ

-556 GRTTALKSDYTLK
+556 GRTTALKSDYTLR

-575 VKGVGRPLVI
+575 VKGVERPLVI

>member
-36 FVKEQDPT
+36 FVKEQEPT

-73 QVDLLNAGSYS
+73 QVDLLNAGSYA

-133 GEDTGGGYEARGVV
+133 GEDTGGGFQARGVV
-147 ENIDILKENAS
+147 ENIDILKNSAT

-173 QYPLLLRTETGFAPS
+173 QYPLLLRTDTGFAPS

-199 ADTYIINMSD
+199 ADTYIINMTDS
-209 GEIRVPSLPPISVD
+209 EIRVPSLPPISVD

-228 WISYVNTPVIT
+228 WISYVDTPVIT

-246 KDKITIIGTSGG
+246 QDKITIIGTSGG

-266 SKGLMYPHYLQAAV
+266 SKGLMYPHFLQAAV

-291 IPEWHLGAELAIFVL
+291 IPEWHLGAELAIFLLFCL
-306 LALMSWFLTQ
+306 LAWFLTQ
-316 KLSMSVG
+316 RLSMSVG
-323 LIYFGISASSVAAF
+323 LIYFGISAGSLVTF
-337 GYYTIQDGLLL
+337 GIYTIQNGVLL

-361 STSYYLKYREEYIL
+361 STSYYIKYREEYIL

-387 DKRQVQQL
+387 DPRQVKQL

-419 GFTSMSESMSAEDV
+419 GFTSLSESMSAEDV

-443 QVEAVKKYG
+443 QVEAVRQYG
-452 GMVDKFIGDALMA
+452 GTIDKFIGDALMA
-465 VFSAPLDLENH
+465 FWNAPLDIDRHEN
-476 ESKAIECA
+476 AAVDCA
-484 IQMQKN
+484 LQMRKN
-490 MEDLNIEL
+490 MDKLNLEL
-498 EEEGLPPV
+498 VDADLPPV
-506 AIGIGINSGE
+506 SIGIGINSGE

-556 GRTTALKSDYTLK
+556 GRTTALKSDQILK
-569 ELDPIR
+569 ELEPIK
-575 VKGVGRPLVI
+575 VKGVERPLQI
-585 YTLLDN
+585 YGLFEE